1 MSPYIAK
8 QTSNRK
14 KASRKVINVHQ
25 NKFPKGYI
33 STYANSRR
41 PLDSFSDMT
50 NMEIVQDNVARPRPP
65 LVPYGEQPEYTVIGR
80 GTYTYNGARVVLFML
95 NVAGVGKV
103 YKQTDGGTITLIG
116 GTYSSTAWAGFC
128 QSAGK
133 VYIYNGVDEL
143 SYLNLATNSIVV
155 YTALT
160 TPSAPSPVKTG
171 LGATTYTYYYKV
183 TANNAVGESAA
194 STAGSVQVS
203 KVRDTWDAT
212 TNYVTITWSA
222 VSGATS
228 YTLYV
233 GDVSGNEKELITLNA
248 LSYVDD
254 GSLATNAFKLA
265 PDGNSTEGPILTW
278 LYNDSKNSQLFGVST
293 DDKLYYSSAGA
304 TNASA
309 DFSPYNGGGYVQI
322 DPDGNTT
329 LNFVDGFRNGK
340 GDPVITTSSRGAAG
354 KGKLHHITFETL
366 TVGDQAI
373 VYPNVYEANGQSA
386 TYAPRATVKA
396 RDALF
401 YPTGADFKTTG
412 TSQNIVNILTTSSI
426 SQVIEPDVENISL
439 SSLDKAVGLEY
450 KDKIFFA
457 LPIGSSE
464 NNEVWYTDLARKG
477 LWVLRW
483 PIDCKDMWLYE
494 DSAGLT
500 HFCMLV
506 NNEVLE
512 LTRAGSQTTQ
522 DNGVPFETRLGFSSM
537 VWDDSGITLA
547 NIYRQYFKLL
557 QPRGSIDINVY
568 GLSKKGIT
576 SNIASNTSEVSVS
589 FTGIGEWDYSGD
601 YLYGDDVGQIDSY
614 GKSVTVVTLKP
625 KGLINQLDW
634 EIVTTDSNCDYTLSS
649 VNTRGSSRDT
659 LIFSA

>member
-1 MSPYIAK
+1 MPYIAK
-8 QTSNRK
+8 QTANRK

-65 LVPYGEQPEYTVIGR
+65 LVPYGEQPAYTVIGR

-116 GTYSSTAWAGFC
+116 GTYDSTAWAGFC

-143 SYLNLATNSIVV
+143 SYLNLATGTIVV
-155 YTALT
+155 YTALSN
-160 TPSAPSPVKTG
+160 PSAPSPVKTG

-203 KVRDTWDAT
+203 KVRDSWDPT

-322 DPDGNTT
+322 DPDGNTA

-354 KGKLHHITFETL
+354 KGKLHHVTFETL

-457 LPIGSSE
+457 LPIGSTE

-483 PIDCKDMWLYE
+483 PIECKDMWLYE

-576 SNIASNTSEVSVS
+576 SNIASSTSEVSVS
-589 FTGIGEWDYSGD
+589 YTGIGEWDYSGD